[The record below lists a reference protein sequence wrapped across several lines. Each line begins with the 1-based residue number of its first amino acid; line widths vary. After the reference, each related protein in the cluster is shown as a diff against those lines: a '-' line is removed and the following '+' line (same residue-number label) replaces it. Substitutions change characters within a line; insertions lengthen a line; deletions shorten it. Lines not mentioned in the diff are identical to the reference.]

1 MKQQIDS
8 DHNFNHKF
16 NHPLIDSDSNLI
28 TINWWSNK
36 KTDDYLFKN
45 AVRRRWMWPEKT
57 SSCNWPEKSQNHDE
71 ARWERWACFWERIL
85 SENDEQRETEI
96 GGLPKIITR
105 VLLIWWWI
113 LAYAPCIRII
123 LMHNNFSHFF

>member
-1 MKQQIDS
+1 MKHEGNDEQ
-8 DHNFNHKF
+8 
-16 NHPLIDSDSNLI
+16 
-28 TINWWSNK
+28 
-36 KTDDYLFKN
+36 
-45 AVRRRWMWPEKT
+45 RWACFWERILRTMNNDRLRLGEKT
-57 SSCNWPEKSQNHDE
+57 SPCNWPEKSQNHDE

-113 LAYAPCIRII
+113 LAYAPCIRIT
-123 LMHNNFSHFF
+123 LMHNNFNQQTSPKIK